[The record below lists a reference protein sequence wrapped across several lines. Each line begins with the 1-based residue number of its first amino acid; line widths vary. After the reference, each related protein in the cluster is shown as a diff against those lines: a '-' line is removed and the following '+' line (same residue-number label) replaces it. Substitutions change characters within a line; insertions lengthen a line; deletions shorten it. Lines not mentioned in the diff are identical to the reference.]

1 MKRILFLMLLSLVI
15 VACAPDEIPTAA
27 PSDEVVQLEDVSIEL
42 YHSPGCTCCLGWVEY
57 AESLQADVTVTELA
71 DLGGFKVD
79 HQVPA
84 EAMSCHTALVGGY
97 VIEGHVPASAI
108 TQLLDTRPDIVGIA
122 LPGMP
127 ADSPGMGG
135 DATTWASQPV
145 LAIGHDG
152 SLTPFEY

>member
-1 MKRILFLMLLSLVI
+1 MKRTLSLMLLSLVL
-15 VACAPDEIPTAA
+15 VACAPDEIPTAS
-27 PSDEVVQLEDVSIEL
+27 PSDVAQLEDASIEL
-42 YHSPGCTCCLGWVEY
+42 YHSPGCSCCLGWVEY
-57 AESLQADVTVTELA
+57 IESLRADVTVTELA
-71 DLGGFKVD
+71 DLGAFKVD

-84 EAMSCHTALVGGY
+84 DAMSCHTALADGY

-108 TQLLDTRPDIVGIA
+108 TQLLETRPDIVGLA

-135 DATTWASQPV
+135 NATTWSSQPV

>member
-1 MKRILFLMLLSLVI
+1 MKRILFLTLLSLVI

-27 PSDEVVQLEDVSIEL
+27 PSSHVVELQDVSIEL
-42 YHSPGCTCCLGWVEY
+42 YHSPGCSCCLGWVEY
-57 AESLQADVTVTELA
+57 VESLQADVTVTELA

-79 HQVPA
+79 HDVPA
-84 EAMSCHTALVGGY
+84 EAMSCHTAIADGY

-108 TQLLDTRPDIVGIA
+108 TQLLEARPDVVGIA

-135 DATTWASQPV
+135 DARTWSSQPV
-145 LAIGHDG
+145 LAIAHDG

>member
-1 MKRILFLMLLSLVI
+1 MIPLLFRCHQRV
-15 VACAPDEIPTAA
+15 
-27 PSDEVVQLEDVSIEL
+27 SDETGVESPF
-42 YHSPGCTCCLGWVEY
+42 PGCV
-57 AESLQADVTVTELA
+57 ESLQADVTVAEFA

-79 HQVPA
+79 NQVPA
-84 EAMSCHTALVGGY
+84 EAMSCHTALTDGY

-108 TQLLDTRPDIVGIA
+108 TQLLETRPDIVGIA

-135 DATTWASQPV
+135 DVTTWSNQPV

-152 SLTPFEY
+152 SLIPFEY